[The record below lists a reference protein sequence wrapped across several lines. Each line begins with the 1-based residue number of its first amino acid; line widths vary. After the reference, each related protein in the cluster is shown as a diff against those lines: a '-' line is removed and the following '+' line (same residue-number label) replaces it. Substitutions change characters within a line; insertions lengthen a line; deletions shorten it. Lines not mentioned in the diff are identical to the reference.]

1 MGEGARP
8 ERVIR
13 EVTYEECMALYRP
26 LLVAERLPVKPVAS
40 ARYYVSEVAC
50 GALVVASRTLGR
62 VKATATL
69 PEWRGYGYGEDML
82 WHLIESARDLG
93 LSRIEVFSRHPGW
106 FQRQGF
112 AVDRMTSWNTPVM
125 SAPLDTLNRG

>member
-1 MGEGARP
+1 MGEGTRP

-13 EVTYEECMALYRP
+13 EVTYEECMAQYRA

-50 GALVVASRTLGR
+50 GALVVASKSLGR

-69 PEWRGYGYGEDML
+69 PEWRGYGYGEDIL
-82 WHLIESARDLG
+82 WHLFDAARGLG
-93 LSRIEVFSRHPGW
+93 LTRIEVFSRHPGW
-106 FQRQGF
+106 FERQGF
-112 AVDRMTSWNTPVM
+112 QVDRVTKWGTPVM
-125 SAPLDTLNRG
+125 SRTLEGLNRG